1 MFQTDAIVQL
11 ENGAWSCRTRC
22 RSIQAAE
29 EVRAGF
35 TGPVRQI
42 SMFADLYREGMQ
54 LVLEGPD
61 RETVEKLAD
70 ILNHS
75 AEELLKA

>member
-1 MFQTDAIVQL
+1 MFQTDAVVQQ
-11 ENGAWSCRTRC
+11 ENGSWSCRTQC

-29 EVRAGF
+29 ELRAGF

-42 SMFADLYREGMQ
+42 SMFADLYREGTQM
-54 LVLEGPD
+54 VLEGPD
-61 RETVEKLAD
+61 RKTVEKLAD

-75 AEELLKA
+75 AEELLRK

>member
-1 MFQTDAIVQL
+1 MFQIHSIIHLD
-11 ENGAWSCRTRC
+11 NGAWSCRTRC
-22 RSIQAAE
+22 RSVQAAE

-42 SMFADLYREGMQ
+42 SMFADLYREGEEI
-54 LVLEGPD
+54 VLEGPD

-75 AEELLKA
+75 AEELLGQ